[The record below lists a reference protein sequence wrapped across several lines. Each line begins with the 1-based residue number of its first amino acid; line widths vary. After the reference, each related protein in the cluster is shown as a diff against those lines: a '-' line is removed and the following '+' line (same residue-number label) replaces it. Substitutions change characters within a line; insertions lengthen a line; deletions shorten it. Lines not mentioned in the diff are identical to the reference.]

1 METRSRGGGCQW
13 WRKARSGRKQFTDG
27 HGHGKRTAV
36 SRLLR
41 VAQRSAT
48 AAQLQ
53 RNCSA
58 TAAQRTLSSPFFLSF
73 RATASSVDASS
84 GPIDDDGKDGRALD
98 ALPLPLPRDEEEDE
112 EEEEEEEEE
121 EAALAFVVS
130 LILLEGANVVDGA
143 IRGGWGEL
151 VN

>member
-1 METRSRGGGCQW
+1 MVAESAIGQETI
-13 WRKARSGRKQFTDG
+13 QFTDG
-27 HGHGKRTAV
+27 HGHGNRTAV
-36 SRLLR
+36 SRLR
-41 VAQRSAT
+41 QVAQRSAT
-48 AAQLQ
+48 AAQ
-53 RNCSA
+53 
-58 TAAQRTLSSPFFLSF
+58 RTLSFPFFLSF

-112 EEEEEEEEE
+112 EEEEEEGEE

-130 LILLEGANVVDGA
+130 LILLEGGNVVDGA
-143 IRGGWGEL
+143 IRGEW